1 MQRHR
6 SQPDAVDVSR
16 IALVIQEMQSLLAVT
31 DPPSGETEISTS
43 LKQKIKRLRQK
54 HIGLLVSKICVQK
67 DLENILKT
75 HKNFLSR
82 SNREWEVPNDSTKDR
97 AQEKWLTA
105 LDAKILSLTDQQE
118 QSFPTLHSTDPEY
131 GPGDLASY
139 CLFQESCPD
148 SLLWLL
154 MNLICADFVAL
165 PHQR

>member
-1 MQRHR
+1 
-6 SQPDAVDVSR
+6 
-16 IALVIQEMQSLLAVT
+16 MQSLLAVT

-97 AQEKWLTA
+97 A
-105 LDAKILSLTDQQE
+105 
-118 QSFPTLHSTDPEY
+118 
-131 GPGDLASY
+131 
-139 CLFQESCPD
+139 
-148 SLLWLL
+148 
-154 MNLICADFVAL
+154 
-165 PHQR
+165 